1 MSSLK
6 KSKTLSRKHTNFLYY
21 TLMSEQTN
29 DKIVKIPSTVT
40 VKKFAEIL
48 DVPATTLITELM
60 KNGIMATINEE
71 IDFDTAAII
80 AEDLGYTVQEDLEV
94 GDDEVLTLEKL
105 LDICAKEKLSD
116 EKLSPRP
123 PIVTILGHV
132 DHGKTT
138 LLDTIRKSSVASG
151 ESGGITQHISAYQT
165 RKRGKNIT
173 FVDTPGH
180 EAFAAMRERGVSIAD
195 IAVLVVAADDGVRPQ
210 TKEVINYL
218 KEKKIPTIV
227 AINKIDKPNANPA
240 RVKQELAEQ
249 EIVIEEW
256 GGKVICNEIS
266 AKNNI
271 GITDIL
277 ESVLLLAEVEDFKAN
292 EKRDGLAVVLESH
305 KDEQKGP
312 VATVVIKTG
321 TLKVGQDINVGRTYG
336 RIRRMENHRGESIDK
351 ATPSTPVTIFGLID
365 TAETN
370 DIVQVAN
377 AKRNARLKSQEVA
390 MRLTGDKKQ
399 VKSITDNNDTP
410 KYNIIIKSDVQGS
423 IEAIEQILNTIP
435 QTKVAVSFID
445 TGVGNITESDIKMAG
460 SSDATIYGFNV
471 VASSVAKRMAEDAKV
486 SVKTYKVIYEL
497 VDDIKNILLS
507 MLPDEIERTDIGEL
521 EVLGIFRTEK
531 NKMIV
536 GGRVTKG
543 KVILKDAK
551 VDVYRGENMIGSGE
565 LTNLQHNKVDIDEV
579 KKGQECGLTFAGET
593 KIKVG
598 DVIHIYT
605 EILKEK
611 EL

>member
-1 MSSLK
+1 MTDQK
-6 KSKTLSRKHTNFLYY
+6 N
-21 TLMSEQTN
+21 
-29 DKIVKIPSTVT
+29 IKIPATVT
-40 VKKFAEIL
+40 IKKFAEIL
-48 DVPATTLITELM
+48 DIPATELITELM

-80 AEDLGYTVQEDLEV
+80 AEDLGFAAQEDLEV
-94 GDDEVLTLEKL
+94 ADDEMITLEKL
-105 LDICAKEKLSD
+105 LDICAKESHSE
-116 EKLSPRP
+116 EKLSSRP

-138 LLDTIRKSSVASG
+138 LLDTIRKASVASG

-195 IAVLVVAADDGVRPQ
+195 IAILVVAADDGVRPQ
-210 TKEVINYL
+210 TKEVITYL
-218 KEKKIPTIV
+218 KEKNIPTIV
-227 AINKIDKPNANPA
+227 AVNKIDKPNANPE
-240 RVKQELAEQ
+240 RVKQELAEL
-249 EIVIEEW
+249 EILIEQW
-256 GGKVICNEIS
+256 GGKVMCNEIS

-271 GITDIL
+271 GITDLL
-277 ESVLLLAEVEDFKAN
+277 ESIILLAEVEDFQAN
-292 EKRDGLAVVLESH
+292 DKRDGLAVVLESH

-312 VATVVIKTG
+312 VATVVVKTG
-321 TLKVGQDINVGRTYG
+321 TLKVGQDINAGKTYG
-336 RIRRMENHRGESIDK
+336 RIRRMEDHRGQSIEK
-351 ATPSTPVTIFGLID
+351 ATPSAPVTIFGLAD

-370 DIVQVAN
+370 DIIQVAN

-390 MRLTGDKKQ
+390 MRLTGDKKH
-399 VKSITDNNDTP
+399 VKSITDNDGIP
-410 KYNIIIKSDVQGS
+410 KFNIIVKSDVQGS
-423 IEAIEQILNTIP
+423 IEAIEQILDTIP
-435 QTKVAVSFID
+435 QEKVAVSYID
-445 TGVGNITESDIKMAG
+445 TGVGNITESDIKMAE

-471 VASSVAKRMAEDAKV
+471 VTSSVAKRMADDAKV
-486 SVKTYKVIYEL
+486 PVKTYKVIYEL
-497 VDDIKNILLS
+497 VDDIKKILISL
-507 MLPDEIERTDIGEL
+507 LPDEIERTDVGEL

-531 NKMIV
+531 DKMII

-543 KVILKDAK
+543 KVVAKDAK
-551 VDVYRGENMIGSGE
+551 IDVYRKSEEPIGTGD

-579 KKGQECGLTFAGET
+579 KQDQECGMTFAGET

-598 DVIHIYT
+598 DILHIYT
-605 EILKEK
+605 EIMKEK